1 MQALDRNGLCPMDR
15 KDVIESEIIMPQ
27 YSVPGKYLKKF
38 CANQNGVQNE
48 KIRKSRNSLQGCLR
62 MRKGTTSPSDAN
74 SLKKSLGEKRWAK
87 R

>member
-38 CANQNGVQNE
+38 CVNQNGVQNE
-48 KIRKSRNSLQGCLR
+48 KTRKSRNSLQGCLR
-62 MRKGTTSPSDAN
+62 MRKGTTSPLDAN
-74 SLKKSLGEKRWAK
+74 SLKKSSEEKRWAK